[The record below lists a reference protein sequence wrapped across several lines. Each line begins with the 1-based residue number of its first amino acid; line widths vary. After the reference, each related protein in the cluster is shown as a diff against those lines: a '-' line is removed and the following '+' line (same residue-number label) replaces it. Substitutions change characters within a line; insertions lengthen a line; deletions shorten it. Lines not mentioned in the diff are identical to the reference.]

1 MNLVPVADMIERF
14 LELDQAGFLES
25 YPYPVVITE
34 EPGSGDEGDAQ
45 FHTINSR
52 PDSGLSAGGKADK
65 ILAQVG
71 RWAFQLR
78 KKSRFA
84 SMVTLGR
91 AAGSDIR
98 INISSVSKFHAYF
111 THVAREQAWYLS
123 DANSSNGTFLAGQEL
138 PASHGKVKLEDG
150 MMLRFGP
157 DVTCQFFTAEGL
169 WSYFKERFSDMPSSE
184 AGTPLPEDEAG
195 AAEDAAEPETSAEAE
210 PETSAE
216 AGAEAEAESEPASEA

>member
-1 MNLVPVADMIERF
+1 VSDSYAKMNLVPVADIIERF
-14 LELDQAGFLES
+14 LELDQAAFLEA

-34 EPGSGDEGDAQ
+34 EPGGGDEGDAQ

-52 PDSGLSAGGKADK
+52 PDSSVSPGGKADK

-157 DVTCQFFTAEGL
+157 DVTCQFFSADGL

-184 AGTPLPEDEAG
+184 SGTPLPEVATAAAADEADEADDELG
-195 AAEDAAEPETSAEAE
+195 AEG
-210 PETSAE
+210 
-216 AGAEAEAESEPASEA
+216 AGAETEPASEA

>member
-1 MNLVPVADMIERF
+1 VSDSYAKINLVPVADIIEQF
-14 LELDQAGFLES
+14 LKLDQAAFLEA

-34 EPGSGDEGDAQ
+34 EPGSGDEAEPQ
-45 FHTINSR
+45 FHTISSR
-52 PDSGLSAGGKADK
+52 PDSSVTSSDKADK

-123 DANSSNGTFLAGQEL
+123 DANSSNGTFLASQEL
-138 PASHGKVKLEDG
+138 PASHGKVKLEDRT
-150 MMLRFGP
+150 MLRFGP

-169 WSYFKERFSDMPSSE
+169 WSYFNERFSDMPSSE
-184 AGTPLPEDEAG
+184 SGAPLPATEA
-195 AAEDAAEPETSAEAE
+195 
-210 PETSAE
+210 
-216 AGAEAEAESEPASEA
+216 ASESDPEAPSED